1 MTPIDSDVSKPRTCA
16 TSSRAASSVVGL
28 LDGVT
33 VCVCVW
39 GCHCVCD
46 SNRQRRQQA
55 QDLCDKFKSSVFSG
69 RSTGW
74 GHCVCMCVGMS
85 VSVTVCDSNRQRR
98 QQAQD
103 LCDKFKSSVF
113 SGRSTGWGSLC
124 VYMCWEDVCVCDW
137 LCVTPIYSAIS
148 RPMTCATSSG
158 ATSSGE
164 GLLDEVRVWGWWGG
178 GGGGGVEEGGGLC
191 L

>member
-28 LDGVT
+28 LDGGH
-33 VCVCVW
+33 CVCICV
-39 GCHCVCD
+39 GRMSVSVTVCD

-74 GHCVCMCVGMS
+74 GPCVCMCVGMS

-124 VYMCWEDVCVCDW
+124 VYMCWEDVCVCD
-137 LCVTPIYSAIS
+137 C
-148 RPMTCATSSG
+148 M
-158 ATSSGE
+158 
-164 GLLDEVRVWGWWGG
+164 
-178 GGGGGVEEGGGLC
+178 
-191 L
+191 